1 MILDDEDRN
10 MSEAERQKKL
20 MERKFQNQPSQ
31 QPGYEQAEFQQT
43 QPYQPTSTQNNPYA
57 SGTYPAHP
65 LVNSYQYEP
74 TSEYYLSQLLSKKDL
89 QNLLKTKTKNDIN
102 ILNKQNQ
109 YHLDIENQATMNE
122 LEISKDFRMKNN
134 EL

>member
-1 MILDDEDRN
+1 M
-10 MSEAERQKKL
+10 
-20 MERKFQNQPSQ
+20 
-31 QPGYEQAEFQQT
+31 
-43 QPYQPTSTQNNPYA
+43 
-57 SGTYPAHP
+57 
-65 LVNSYQYEP
+65 
-74 TSEYYLSQLLSKKDL
+74 

-134 EL
+134 ELWKKFEEKKIDSIDLKYEEEFSLAPRKSADINFLTMSFFEKHHPIKMRSISSRVDGNIGVRIPYKRDLYP